1 MSSGVLESPQRFAR
15 ACLSV
20 GVALAIVG
28 AVGLVDRWLILP
40 LAGLVL
46 LVAALTMLVVSESG
60 EHLGPEVA
68 STEEQSPGL
77 APSVLAE
84 VTAATQAGK
93 VAPTVRPPVPPAPAP
108 EPRRVVRRFELPATV
123 GATSVWLVGD
133 FNGWSHRATPMRRE
147 GDQFV
152 VEVELERGRSHRYRY
167 LLDDGR
173 WENDWH
179 ADRYV
184 PNAFGGDD
192 CVAET

>member
-1 MSSGVLESPQRFAR
+1 MLESPRRFAR
-15 ACLSV
+15 ACLNI
-20 GVALAIVG
+20 GIALAIVG

-46 LVAALTMLVVSESG
+46 FVAALTMLVVTESD
-60 EHLGPEVA
+60 EHHVHVRATTIEQSAA
-68 STEEQSPGL
+68 STRPVSP
-77 APSVLAE
+77 
-84 VTAATQAGK
+84 
-93 VAPTVRPPVPPAPAP
+93 PPPPPPPPAPPAVV
-108 EPRRVVRRFELPATV
+108 EAERVVRRFELPAAV
-123 GATSVWLVGD
+123 GAARVWLVGD

-147 GDQFV
+147 GERFV
-152 VEVELERGRSHRYRY
+152 VELELERERSYRYKY